1 MQKFPPG
8 IERDTVCEKYR
19 ASAYALIRSVK
30 DSTYFLSAEASTL
43 PLAGMYFPVFGSF
56 GVACLRRCGW
66 HEKTPLASRGGV
78 YLCTETAWLHC
89 RFLLER
95 EAFAKLSEFFVI
107 KSRCV
112 DVDFL
117 QSLYPVWG
125 DDVKIDE

>member
-1 MQKFPPG
+1 MN
-8 IERDTVCEKYR
+8 
-19 ASAYALIRSVK
+19 
-30 DSTYFLSAEASTL
+30 
-43 PLAGMYFPVFGSF
+43 GSSR
-56 GVACLRRCGW
+56 CLHGR

-78 YLCTETAWLHC
+78 YLFTETAWLHC

-117 QSLYPVWG
+117 QSLYPVSG